1 MCIWGTYP
9 CVLEASCQRS
19 CKCPFD
25 DCLFVL
31 ISRCHAATPCSAW
44 HAPKLHPALSPYMD
58 PSIRVMRLASGRSQP
73 CMPQG
78 IESDPCQNLTQQ
90 SASRVAWH
98 SLQHCTLQPPSERNV
113 SSCRSLGPET
123 WVQCV
128 GGCTSE
134 PLVSRLEAGSLEGRE
149 ALPAAR
155 SPSRSLAHG
164 ATAPAQIFALPLFSA
179 PSARRQV
186 AGPWP
191 GQGHDVVV
199 GMRWPWQQML
209 HKSTT
214 ATSVSATSASA
225 TDAPR
230 CRDTQTPKAA
240 KHPCTKATLAS
251 AYSKQGGIPGCTLQN
266 SVGSVPTHWKPTLE
280 ADTGSRHWKPSPH
293 AGHTCV
299 VLRRGHTFTGP

>member
-1 MCIWGTYP
+1 M
-9 CVLEASCQRS
+9 
-19 CKCPFD
+19 
-25 DCLFVL
+25 
-31 ISRCHAATPCSAW
+31 
-44 HAPKLHPALSPYMD
+44 
-58 PSIRVMRLASGRSQP
+58 
-73 CMPQG
+73 
-78 IESDPCQNLTQQ
+78 
-90 SASRVAWH
+90 
-98 SLQHCTLQPPSERNV
+98 
-113 SSCRSLGPET
+113 
-123 WVQCV
+123 QCV

-251 AYSKQGGIPGCTLQN
+251 GLLETGWYTGLHQLQN
-266 SVGSVPTHWKPTLE
+266 SAGPVPTHGAHFGRDL
-280 ADTGSRHWKPSPH
+280 
-293 AGHTCV
+293 
-299 VLRRGHTFTGP
+299 